1 MPIEAL
7 ASFVAEEAL
16 GIAVAAAVLAVP
28 HVVVA
33 GAATVAVP
41 VLTNKVSGGAK
52 WYGAQCSDLFGEAQ
66 LAWAARHSDSVTLA
80 GLLASMADAAVLSDT
95 PGRARLRLVHLK
107 GRADRS
113 VFIADVVATMPG
125 VHQVSASPHTGTVLI
140 QYDTMRYVSLD
151 SLLDWIVA
159 S

>member
-1 MPIEAL
+1 MAVEAL

-16 GIAVAAAVLAVP
+16 GIAVAAAVVAVP

-41 VLTNKVSGGAK
+41 ALTHKVSGGAK
-52 WYGAQCSDLFGEAQ
+52 WYGEQWGNLFGEAQ
-66 LAWAARHSDSVTLA
+66 LARSARRSDSVTLA
-80 GLLASMADAAVLSDT
+80 GLLASLADAAVLSDT
-95 PGRARLRLVHLK
+95 PGRARLQLVHLK

-113 VFIADVVATMPG
+113 VFIADAVATMPG
-125 VHQVSASPHTGTVLI
+125 VLQVSASPHTSSVLI
-140 QYDTMRYVSLD
+140 HYDTMRYVSLD